1 MKTKLALSLLLSMA
15 VGGCMVG
22 VDYKKPKT
30 NTPAQFSEG
39 HGGPTTQPAV
49 AVDLTKWWKTFN
61 DPELESLIDR
71 AVAAN
76 FDVQTAEANVRAA
89 RAQLGVE
96 EAKLFPTVDAQ

>member
-49 AVDLTKWWKTFN
+49 AVDLTK
-61 DPELESLIDR
+61 
-71 AVAAN
+71 
-76 FDVQTAEANVRAA
+76 
-89 RAQLGVE
+89 
-96 EAKLFPTVDAQ
+96 